1 MSLMDSAARTSLV
14 NRVRAILLRPKEEW
28 QVIDKEATDI
38 ATLYRT
44 YVMPLAAIGPI
55 ANFIGVSII
64 GTSTALGTS
73 RVPIVNGLVGAIV
86 AYALALATTY
96 IVAMVIDN
104 LAPSNGGTRNMVQ
117 AFKVSAYSSTAQW
130 IAGIF
135 ALIPA
140 LSPLSILGIYGL
152 YLLYIG
158 LPMLMKAPT
167 AKAMSYTITVIVAVI
182 VIFIV
187 IAIITGLLFAGAV
200 IATL

>member
-1 MSLMDSAARTSLV
+1 MSVMDSAARTSLV

-28 QVIDKEATDI
+28 QVIDKETTDI

-44 YVMPLAAIGPI
+44 YVMPLAAIGPV
-55 ANFIGVSII
+55 ANFIGLSII
-64 GTSTALGTS
+64 GTSTPLGTS
-73 RVPIVNGLVGAIV
+73 RVPIVNGLIGAIV

-96 IVAMVIDN
+96 VVAMVIDN
-104 LAPSNGGTRNMVQ
+104 LAPANGGARNMVQ

-135 ALIPA
+135 GLIPG

-158 LPMLMKAPT
+158 LPMLMKAPA
-167 AKAMSYTITVIVAVI
+167 AKATSYTLAVIVAVI
-182 VIFIV
+182 VLFIV
-187 IAIITGLLFAGAV
+187 ITIVTGLLFAGAV

>member
-1 MSLMDSAARTSLV
+1 VSLMDSAARTSLV